1 MVVTVG
7 RISVG
12 RPFTRDAHRTGA
24 RERVNQRAGGDT
36 TWTQTPPP
44 RGGGV
49 HFGPWLGRSAR
60 GRTYASRGSYVERQ
74 RRISRLPPHPSDSKP
89 YTYHS
94 PGGLV
99 ARPLGCTR
107 VTNPPPAVASHSST
121 LDSAEFSSSS
131 PLCSHVL
138 IWEVSYIEACRDG
151 SGSRLET
158 CFNLT
163 SADATSLS
171 AAIHHMLSSESSAT

>member
-36 TWTQTPPP
+36 TWTQTGPPP
-44 RGGGV
+44 RGGG
-49 HFGPWLGRSAR
+49 GPRRTLAR
-60 GRTYASRGSYVERQ
+60 AKCTRTHVRLQRISFVERQ
-74 RRISRLPPHPSDSKP
+74 RRVSRLPPHPSGSKP

-138 IWEVSYIEACRDG
+138 ILEVS
-151 SGSRLET
+151 S
-158 CFNLT
+158 
-163 SADATSLS
+163 
-171 AAIHHMLSSESSAT
+171 